1 MKTTECLNIKILKKV
16 DPLEANKESELSC
29 LPKNM
34 YSKNVFSHFMRGG
47 AMVLG
52 KRPVPGRPIIW
63 LTVGQGPTA
72 LAVGP
77 NGGRLDIFL
86 SSVSSLFFLPLFGR
100 RSDIDCNTVSKG
112 R

>member
-29 LPKNM
+29 LPQNM
-34 YSKNVFSHFMRGG
+34 YSKNVFSHFIKC
-47 AMVLG
+47 V
-52 KRPVPGRPIIW
+52 RPIIW
-63 LTVGQGPTA
+63 ITVGQGPTA

-77 NGGRLDIFL
+77 GGGRLDIFL

-112 R
+112 C